1 MKSET
6 RRMDILRIV
15 VSFPGNIAFG
25 KFLLST
31 LDTIEDTADGRIS

>member
-1 MKSET
+1 M

-25 KFLLST
+25 KFLLSAFDT
-31 LDTIEDTADGRIS
+31 TIEDTTDGRIC

>member
-1 MKSET
+1 MRSKM

-15 VSFPGNIAFG
+15 VSFPDNIAFG

-31 LDTIEDTADGRIS
+31 FDTVEDAADGRIC